1 VTLLRCAFAL
11 VLGVVDSVTARLPPP
26 TRTEGLSMNPEP
38 VVVRPDDSTIG
49 TTSKERQNG

>member
-11 VLGVVDSVTARLPPP
+11 FLGVVDSVTARLPPP

-38 VVVRPDDSTIG
+38 VVVRPDDSIIG
-49 TTSKERQNG
+49 TTSKEHQNG